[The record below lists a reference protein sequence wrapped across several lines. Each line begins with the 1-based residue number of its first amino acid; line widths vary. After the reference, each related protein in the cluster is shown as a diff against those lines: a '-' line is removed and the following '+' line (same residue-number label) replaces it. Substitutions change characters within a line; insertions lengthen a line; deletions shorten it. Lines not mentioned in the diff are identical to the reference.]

1 MGSVLIVG
9 AGAAG
14 MMAAY
19 SAARNGESVTVIE
32 KNEKCGKKL
41 YITGKGRCNLSNSCD
56 AGDFFDNIVTNK
68 KFMYSPFYTLTNDN
82 VYDLFSD
89 ELGLK
94 LKTERGGR
102 VFPSSDKSS
111 DVIGALVKALK
122 QLNVNIILNT
132 NVTGII
138 TDNSDDSDDVADI
151 ISGCSLTAV
160 GVKTDRGDYYADKII
175 IATGGMSYASTGSTG
190 DGYTFAEGVGHSII
204 PTVPAL
210 VPMNIE
216 ESWVKDLQGLS
227 LKNVSVKLLSDN
239 KTLYSGF
246 GEMLFTHFGVSGPII
261 LSASSYICTVFSKG
275 SDAHNK
281 DRSEKGNKN
290 IKISIDLK
298 PALTYDQLDK
308 RIVRDNE
315 EQQNVMFKNSLSKL
329 LPRKLIPVIVDLSG
343 IDQYKQVNQITR
355 EERERLVKLIKNLKC
370 TVSGLRDF
378 NEAIITH
385 GGINVKEI
393 NPATLESK
401 LCRNLYFAG
410 EVIDVDAVTGGFNL
424 QVAWSTGYLAGLPQ

>member
-138 TDNSDDSDDVADI
+138 TDNSDDSDDVTDI

-275 SDAHNK
+275 SNVHNN
-281 DRSEKGNKN
+281 DISEKEA
-290 IKISIDLK
+290 SI
-298 PALTYDQLDK
+298 
-308 RIVRDNE
+308 RR
-315 EQQNVMFKNSLSKL
+315 
-329 LPRKLIPVIVDLSG
+329 
-343 IDQYKQVNQITR
+343 
-355 EERERLVKLIKNLKC
+355 RL
-370 TVSGLRDF
+370 
-378 NEAIITH
+378 
-385 GGINVKEI
+385 
-393 NPATLESK
+393 
-401 LCRNLYFAG
+401 
-410 EVIDVDAVTGGFNL
+410 
-424 QVAWSTGYLAGLPQ
+424 